1 MAMVINTAWTLPE
14 PQLLWE
20 GPLLVQDARILPAP
34 TSPSQISAAVPL
46 VSVLSQSRR

>member
-34 TSPSQISAAVPL
+34 TSPSQINAAVPPAYIN
-46 VSVLSQSRR
+46 SQSRR

>member
-20 GPLLVQDARILPAP
+20 GPSLVQDARILPAR
-34 TSPSQISAAVPL
+34 TSPSQISAAVPPAYIN
-46 VSVLSQSRR
+46 SQSRR